1 MNPDF
6 GFATYYPN
14 GQFAFNRSYVK
25 QVIGDFTGGV
35 VSYVA
40 GLMTFF
46 YPLPDPVTEL
56 VIFRDYF
63 HPWSSNSYTVD
74 GIVASISYSFA
85 SDPLTIYPGGI
96 NISWHVTGNPPTPS
110 ITITPNTYG
119 GLFTP
124 FPLPAAPPDYWLKI

>member
-1 MNPDF
+1 MDPDF
-6 GFATYYPN
+6 GFATYFPQ

-25 QVIGDFTGGV
+25 IVTADFTAGIA
-35 VSYVA
+35 SYIP
-40 GLMTFF
+40 GLMTFY

-63 HPWSSNSYTVD
+63 HDWSSNSYTLD

-96 NISWHVTGNPPTPS
+96 NISYHVYGDPPTPS

-119 GLFTP
+119 GLFIP
-124 FPLPAAPPDYWLKI
+124 FALPPAPADYWMKI